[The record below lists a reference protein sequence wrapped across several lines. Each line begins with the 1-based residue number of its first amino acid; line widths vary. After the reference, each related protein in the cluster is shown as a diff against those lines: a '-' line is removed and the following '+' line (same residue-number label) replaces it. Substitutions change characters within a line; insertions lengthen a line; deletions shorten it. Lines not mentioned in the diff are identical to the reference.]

1 MQGLIDRYPDH
12 ALAFLNVAQG
22 GVYNRPTLA
31 HTVLGSCVSVT
42 FFVPARRISGIF
54 HALLPKSEEYRVR
67 TLEATPYKFVDTAI
81 TAIVHRLLRRGAA
94 LTEIECKVFG
104 GASALF
110 AEEMSVGRRNVETA
124 FAVLDSL
131 GLRVSASNV
140 GGERGR
146 KIVFASGTGEIFVR
160 LLKSND
166 KKPSNHQRLP
176 LVGGT
181 KDAP

>member
-12 ALAFLNVAQG
+12 ASAFLNVAQG

-42 FFVPARRISGIF
+42 FYVPARGLSGIF
-54 HALLPKSEEYRVR
+54 HALLPKATEYRLHVP
-67 TLEATPYKFVDTAI
+67 EATPYKFVDTAI
-81 TAIVHRLLRRGAA
+81 ASIVQRLLRRGAA

-104 GASALF
+104 GSSALF
-110 AEEMSVGRRNVETA
+110 AAERSVGRRNVETA

-131 GLRVSASNV
+131 GLRVAASNV

-160 LLKSND
+160 LLN
-166 KKPSNHQRLP
+166 PS
-176 LVGGT
+176 GT
-181 KDAP
+181 AP